1 MEGYQARAF
10 PSMVPTKMDSSYKV
24 DEGYSED
31 TRSQDDSDS
40 PMRMETGGD
49 DMLSAQAIVDTVI
62 ALNEGEKSGKQWQ
75 LFLTMLQLM
84 VDLTDMRR
92 NCV

>member
-1 MEGYQARAF
+1 MEGYQASAF
-10 PSMVPTKMDSSYKV
+10 PPMVSTKMDSSYKV

-31 TRSQDDSDS
+31 TRSQDDTDS

-62 ALNEGEKSGKQWQ
+62 ALNEGEKSGKQWP

-84 VDLTDMRR
+84 VDHTDMRR
-92 NCV
+92 NRV

>member
-1 MEGYQARAF
+1 
-10 PSMVPTKMDSSYKV
+10 MVPTKMDSSYKV